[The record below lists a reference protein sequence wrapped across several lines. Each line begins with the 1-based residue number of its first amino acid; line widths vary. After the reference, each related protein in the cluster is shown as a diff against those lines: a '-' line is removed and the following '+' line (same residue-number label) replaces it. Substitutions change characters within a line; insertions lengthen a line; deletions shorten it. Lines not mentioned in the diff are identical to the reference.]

1 MHLSTS
7 SWRVW
12 TDVALRPEAE
22 EQLVRAGATLIRTAP
37 GSLEGVATADAMIIG
52 SRLTADETL
61 FAEAVRL
68 KVLARV
74 GIGYDRVDLD
84 AATRVGVCVVNTPDA
99 PTESTAEFAITLMLA
114 VARRLTIGAN
124 AVSAGDWVEDGR
136 ILGFDLAGKTLGLVG
151 CGRIG
156 RRVGEIARAL
166 RMTVVGFDPFVAPWP
181 DPVRRMP
188 SLPALLECS
197 DVVSLHVPAT
207 PENVQLFG
215 TREMQQC
222 RPGAILIN
230 TARGPLIDESALG
243 AALESGQIGGA
254 GIDVWDPE
262 PPPPDHPLRRHPRVI
277 ATPHMAAFTA
287 EGKQRSHDAA
297 AQQVLQVLRGE
308 RPASF
313 LNPAVWAQRRGRT

>member
-1 MHLSTS
+1 MNLTPSP
-7 SWRVW
+7 WKVW
-12 TDVALRPEAE
+12 TDVSLRPEAE
-22 EQLVRAGATLIRTAP
+22 EQLTRAGAMLIGMAP
-37 GSLEGVATADAMIIG
+37 GSLEGVSTANAMIIG
-52 SRLTADETL
+52 SRLTADEAL

-68 KVLARV
+68 RVLARV
-74 GIGYDRVDLD
+74 GIGYDRVDLQ
-84 AATRVGVCVVNTPDA
+84 AATRAGVCVVNTPDA

-114 VARRLTIGAN
+114 LARRLTIGAN
-124 AVSAGDWVEDGR
+124 AVSAGDWIEDGR
-136 ILGFDLAGKTLGLVG
+136 VLGFDLAGKTLGLVG

-181 DPVRRMP
+181 DPVRRMS

-197 DVVSLHVPAT
+197 DMVSLHVPAT
-207 PENVQLFG
+207 PENARLLG
-215 TREMQQC
+215 KREIEQC
-222 RPGAILIN
+222 RRGAILIN
-230 TARGPLIDESALG
+230 TARGPLIDQSALW
-243 AALESGQIGGA
+243 AALESGRIGGA
-254 GIDVWDPE
+254 GLDVWDQE

-308 RPASF
+308 RPAAL

>member
-1 MHLSTS
+1 MNVTPSP
-7 SWRVW
+7 WKVW
-12 TDVALRPEAE
+12 TDVSLRPEAE
-22 EQLVRAGATLIRTAP
+22 EQLIRAGATLTGMAP
-37 GSLEGVATADAMIIG
+37 GSLDGVSTADAMIIG
-52 SRLTADETL
+52 SRLNADEPL

-84 AATRVGVCVVNTPDA
+84 AATRAGVCVVNTPDA

-136 ILGFDLAGKTLGLVG
+136 VLGFDLAGKMLGLVG

-166 RMTVVGFDPFVAPWP
+166 RMTVVGFDPFVSPWP
-181 DPVRRMP
+181 EAVRRMP
-188 SLPALLECS
+188 SLAAVLECS
-197 DVVSLHVPAT
+197 DVISLHVPAT
-207 PENVQLFG
+207 PENFHLLSA
-215 TREMQQC
+215 RELGQC
-222 RPGAILIN
+222 RRGAILIN
-230 TARGPLIDESALG
+230 TARGRLIDESALW
-243 AALESGQIGGA
+243 AALDAGRIGGA

-308 RPASF
+308 RPAAL
-313 LNPAVWAQRRGRT
+313 LNPPVWAQRRGRT